1 MAMNREITPLT
12 KANTPRSCTMRKENS
27 SGELRATSP
36 TMIERTEPLISQPRL
51 LLFIVENGLDDPP
64 IVKQG

>member
-1 MAMNREITPLT
+1 
-12 KANTPRSCTMRKENS
+12 MRKENS